1 MRKLATLSLSLQQ
14 LKLLESMRLFK
25 KTNVMTCPK
34 AELGEH
40 GDQFKRR
47 QKTIFHGFAALVYV

>member
-1 MRKLATLSLSLQQ
+1 
-14 LKLLESMRLFK
+14 
-25 KTNVMTCPK
+25 MTCPK

-47 QKTIFHGFAALVYV
+47 QKTIFHGFAAPGVCLGPCAPKLSVQECKQAALGG